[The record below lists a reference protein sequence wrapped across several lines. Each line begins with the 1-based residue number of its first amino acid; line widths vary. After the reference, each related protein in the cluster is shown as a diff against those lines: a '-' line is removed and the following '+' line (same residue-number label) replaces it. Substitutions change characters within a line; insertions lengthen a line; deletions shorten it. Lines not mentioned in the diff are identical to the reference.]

1 MSESGKGVL
10 LVVDDEPLKR
20 ITLQIELS
28 QAGYTV
34 LDGADAASAIKVLSA
49 RPVDVVI
56 TDLRMPQMDGLQFLE
71 QVKARWPQTHVLL
84 MTAYGSVD
92 SAVAA
97 IKRGAYDYLTKPFKT
112 EVLLEKLERL
122 RSARGWATDKD
133 RTSPALEQVGPLT
146 GVSYAARR
154 LFQQIRAIADSDRP
168 LLIEGESGTGKSL
181 VAQAVHQLS
190 RRNACPLT
198 AFNCASC
205 ACEAIDAELSSR
217 IEHAAGGTVYLSE
230 IDAMPASAQ
239 GRLLGVLEHQT
250 LDKPGHAQPVPVD
263 TRIICATTRDLRAMV
278 ESGDFRQD
286 LYYRLSAVSLP
297 VPPLRDRRE
306 DIVLLARHFIER
318 AASTR
323 QPGNGGARPVRIGPH
338 AVEVLIGY
346 HWPGNVREL
355 EHVMERAASFA
366 TGEEIELKDI
376 LLPQET
382 QCVRQAVAPERLP
395 GLTETIS
402 GIERSLID
410 SALRRAAGNQAR
422 AAQFLGIPR
431 TTLRDKMAKY
441 GMAGASCKEQPSV

>member
-1 MSESGKGVL
+1 MSDSSKGVL

-34 LDGADAASAIKVLSA
+34 IDAADAALALKVLGA

-56 TDLRMPQMDGLQFLE
+56 TDLRMSQMDGLQFLE

-112 EVLLEKLERL
+112 DVLLEKLERL
-122 RSARGWATDKD
+122 RAARGWTSEKD
-133 RTSPALEQVGPLT
+133 RPGPSPEQVGPLM
-146 GVSYAARR
+146 GASYAARR
-154 LFQQIRAIADSDRP
+154 LFQQIRAVADSDRP
-168 LLIEGESGTGKSL
+168 LLIEGECGTGKSL

-190 RRNACPLT
+190 RRGSRPLVS
-198 AFNCASC
+198 FSC
-205 ACEAIDAELSSR
+205 TSREPAALDGELLGR
-217 IEHAAGGTVYLSE
+217 LEHAQGGTLYLSE
-230 IDAMPASAQ
+230 IDALPGSLQ
-239 GRLLGVLEHQT
+239 TRLLNVLEHQAVER
-250 LDKPGHAQPVPVD
+250 PGQAQAMPVD
-263 TRIICATTRDLRAMV
+263 ARLICGTTRELKAMM
-278 ESGDFRQD
+278 ETGQFRQD
-286 LYYRLSAVSLP
+286 LYYRLSAVSLS

-306 DIVLLARHFIER
+306 DIVLLAKHFLGRR
-318 AASTR
+318 AAE
-323 QPGNGGARPVRIGPH
+323 GRPRPSRLSPH
-338 AVEVLIGY
+338 AIEVLLGY
-346 HWPGNVREL
+346 YWPGNVREL
-355 EHVMERAASFA
+355 EHVIERAATLTASD
-366 TGEEIELKDI
+366 EIELKDI
-376 LLPQET
+376 LLPREAAT
-382 QCVRQAVAPERLP
+382 CDLHSSAMPDRLP
-395 GLTETIS
+395 GLTETIA

-441 GMAGASCKEQPSV
+441 GMAGPTGKQSPS